1 MLGKIGF
8 TQGIV
13 LKNATY
19 LSVWFCNSFE
29 QSYFKLQDGAPSK
42 YSKRR
47 SNQVLLNN
55 DSFDS
60 GEK

>member
-19 LSVWFCNSFE
+19 LSVAF
-29 QSYFKLQDGAPSK
+29 AIV
-42 YSKRR
+42 
-47 SNQVLLNN
+47 SNNPILNYKMALHQN
-55 DSFDS
+55 TVNAAQIRCF
-60 GEK
+60 